1 MKRSEDLRFI
11 LCFLFFLW
19 SFSEAFAIIKII
31 VHKKSCNK
39 DSECKINQVD
49 SKIQEEL
56 LASII
61 KKAALIDS
69 IQRKKKK

>member
-1 MKRSEDLRFI
+1 MKITVRFLSNEIRSD
-11 LCFLFFLW
+11 
-19 SFSEAFAIIKII
+19 SIKII